1 MIYFEVEVTTKARG
15 NDYEELKTVRENFTE
30 AFGFIKNLCY
40 LPFEI
45 DTIKLRQY
53 AYTHGRLT
61 LLNLFK
67 VNFPGNNMIYEP
79 RFEFYDV
86 SFCV

>member
-1 MIYFEVEVTTKARG
+1 MIYFVVEIKTKYRG
-15 NDYEELKTVRENFTE
+15 NDYEELKTVREDFTE
-30 AFGFIKNLCY
+30 VFGFIKNLCY

-45 DTIKLRQY
+45 DTIKLKQY
-53 AYTHGRLT
+53 AYNNERLT
-61 LLNLFK
+61 LLNLFN